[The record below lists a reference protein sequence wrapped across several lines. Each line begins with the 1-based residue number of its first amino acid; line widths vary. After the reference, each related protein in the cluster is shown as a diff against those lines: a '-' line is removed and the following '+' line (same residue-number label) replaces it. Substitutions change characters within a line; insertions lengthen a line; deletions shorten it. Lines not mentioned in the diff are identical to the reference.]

1 MNEEERN
8 KVVELCEK
16 HRTGKYISY
25 DDHMFLQ
32 KMLHSY
38 KKEYEEIFDDIPSVN
53 RAIIV
58 KQRNQI
64 IALIS
69 ENNECHNL
77 LDLYQS
83 KIRDLENLLK
93 ENNIL
98 F

>member
-38 KKEYEEIFDDIPSVN
+38 KKEYEEIFNDIPSVN

-58 KQRNQI
+58 KQKNQI
-64 IALIS
+64 IALTS
-69 ENNECHNL
+69 ENNVSLHL
-77 LDLYQS
+77 LYLYQS
-83 KIRDLENLLK
+83 KIRDLEKLLK
-93 ENNIL
+93 ENNIK